1 MRRQLRRFCA
11 TTVAVTAIDVAV
23 LVGLAA
29 LGVPVP
35 LAGAVAVAVAATASW
50 SLHRA
55 VSGDDLPGRWMERPR
70 WFVATTLVAGGLDI
84 AVVTARAGWREPAV
98 ATLLASKALALV
110 LAGGVRLVAHR
121 AASFGV
127 TRAVLAERTARP
139 PAPGRVRLSVVI
151 PAYQEEARIA
161 PTVGRVRDALT
172 GVDDDGGLEILV
184 VDDGSTD
191 ATSARAAAAG
201 ARTVRLSENRGK
213 GAAVR
218 AGMLEA
224 TGRTVAFVDADLAYP
239 PAQLL
244 GLLAEVE
251 AGWDVAVGSRR
262 HPGSTS
268 ETAVPMIRL
277 LSGRL
282 FNLLT
287 AVVLLGRYRDTQC
300 GLKALRSDVART
312 VFARTR
318 LDGFAFDVEVF
329 HLVERYRLSLV
340 EVPVTL
346 VEAEG
351 STVRIGADALTMV
364 RDLFRVRRWAGQG
377 RYDLDAPVTA
387 CGREPPN

>member
-11 TTVAVTAIDVAV
+11 TSAAVTALDVAV
-23 LVGLAA
+23 LTGLAG

-35 LAGAVAVAVAATASW
+35 LAGAVAIAIAAAASW
-50 SLHRA
+50 NLHRA
-55 VSGDDLPGRWMERPR
+55 VSGDDPPGRWMERPR
-70 WFVATTLVAGGLDI
+70 WFVATTLVAGSLDVS
-84 AVVTARAGWREPAV
+84 VVTALAGWREPAV
-98 ATLLASKALALV
+98 TTLLASKALALV

-121 AASFGV
+121 AASLGG
-127 TRAVLAERTARP
+127 TRAVLAERTTRP

-151 PAYQEEARIA
+151 PAYQEETRIA
-161 PTVGRVRDALT
+161 PAVGQVRAALA
-172 GVDDDGGLEILV
+172 GVDRDGGLEVLV

-191 ATSARAAAAG
+191 TTAASAAAAG
-201 ARTVRLSENRGK
+201 ARTIRLPENRGK

-218 AGMLEA
+218 TGMLEA
-224 TGRTVAFVDADLAYP
+224 TGRTIAFVDADLAYP
-239 PAQLL
+239 PGQLL

-268 ETAVPMIRL
+268 ETAIPAIRS

-282 FNLLT
+282 FNVLT

-300 GLKALRSDVART
+300 GCKAFRSDVART
-312 VFARTR
+312 VFRRTR

-340 EVPVTL
+340 EVPVTQ

-351 STVRIGADALTMV
+351 STVRLGADALAMV
-364 RDLFRVRRWAGQG
+364 RDLFRVRRWAGRG
-377 RYDLDAPVTA
+377 RYDLDAPATA
-387 CGREPPN
+387 SGRDSYN